1 MIVSKII
8 KVLILSSPLLFA
20 CILRGEVGVIHMV
33 MLVFFSM
40 FLLNKYE
47 ASVILLM
54 CLPQLT
60 GIIFPFFNIPITGAL
75 FCLLVSICL
84 LGRKIGNIYNK
95 KNIHSLVY
103 IFILLLFLTVAYVFS
118 GESNYSSVKISNIY
132 ITTCISIIVFST
144 LKNFSDINSEK
155 LSVLFLLSS
164 ILVYAIAYNIYAYAY
179 PESLLYFDSFR
190 SETVARISE
199 GRPYIS
205 YHVPSLLACLS
216 LSFLL
221 GNKIKMEFLDF
232 LHVLTILWIIMMS
245 GARQGLFIFVI
256 IFCIWLM
263 IDTTQNF
270 KTKILV
276 AIALSI
282 LFFVILF
289 NFEVEYISSRIA
301 DDSNVDTLLN
311 RNLTYPL
318 ELIKKIPLLG
328 VGFGNYHNP
337 YTGEIYPHNMI
348 LEIIIELGYIGL
360 TLIVLLCAAFF
371 INNRFDIRQKLPN
384 GVFVIFLVLPYLMRS
399 LISLDLGANIV
410 VFVAIFILNYRE
422 DKHSINRI
430 KY

>member
-84 LGRKIGNIYNK
+84 LGRRIGNMYNK

-103 IFILLLFLTVAYVFS
+103 IFILLLFLTIAYVFS

-199 GRPYIS
+199 GTPYIS

-245 GARQGLFIFVI
+245 GARQGLFIFII

-289 NFEVEYISSRIA
+289 NFEVEFISSRIT
-301 DDSNVDTLLN
+301 DDSNVETLLN

-328 VGFGNYHNP
+328 VGFGNYQNP
-337 YTGEIYPHNMI
+337 YTGEIYSHNMI

-399 LISLDLGANIV
+399 LISLDLSANIV

>member
-1 MIVSKII
+1 M
-8 KVLILSSPLLFA
+8 
-20 CILRGEVGVIHMV
+20 
-33 MLVFFSM
+33 
-40 FLLNKYE
+40 
-47 ASVILLM
+47 
-54 CLPQLT
+54 
-60 GIIFPFFNIPITGAL
+60 
-75 FCLLVSICL
+75 
-84 LGRKIGNIYNK
+84 
-95 KNIHSLVY
+95 
-103 IFILLLFLTVAYVFS
+103 
-118 GESNYSSVKISNIY
+118 KISNIY
-132 ITTCISIIVFST
+132 ITTCISIIAFST

-199 GRPYIS
+199 GTPYIS

-256 IFCIWLM
+256 IFCIWFM
-263 IDTTQNF
+263 INTTQNF

-289 NFEVEYISSRIA
+289 NFEVEYISSRIT

-337 YTGEIYPHNMI
+337 YTEEIYPHNII

-399 LISLDLGANIV
+399 LISLDLSANIV
-410 VFVAIFILNYRE
+410 VFVAIFILNYRV

-430 KY
+430 NN